1 MFSTI
6 LRWVINR
13 RWLVV
18 LATIIISL
26 WTVYIIPK
34 MPLDVFPPFAP
45 PQVEIQTEAPGLAP
59 EEIESLVTLPI
70 ESAINGTPGVTA
82 VRSSS
87 AVGVSVVK
95 VIFDWGTEIYQ
106 ARQLITER
114 LQQAES
120 KLPAGVETP
129 QISPTTSPV
138 GTVITYAFT
147 SETTSLMEVRRLI
160 DWQVTNR
167 LLAVPGVAQV
177 VVYGGEERQY
187 QVLVEPAKL
196 KAFNVSLQQVS
207 EAAQAANV
215 NAPGGYLITPDKETL
230 IRGVGRVESV
240 ADLQQSAIASREG
253 KVVRIGDVAD
263 VKMGAAIK
271 RGDGS
276 FNGKKAVIVMVNRQP
291 VADTP
296 RVTQAVEEAMAQ
308 VQQALPK
315 DIKVTVT
322 FRQEEYINSSVE
334 NVRSALIEGSIIV
347 TIILIPFLMNW
358 RTLTVVLLDFFLTWL
373 FGLLAMY
380 WLGLGLNTMTLGGL
394 SVAIGTAIDDAIVY
408 AENTYRNL
416 RENTASHH
424 PRPVMDVIFDGSQEV
439 RDSLIGATVIGIVVF
454 SPIFTLPGVEGRIFT
469 PMGITY
475 LVVVVISSLESLLVS
490 PALCAIL
497 LPNKRMSGKEPWLP
511 RFCKKIYHFFIHL
524 SMRYS
529 AIILTLAAT
538 SMVATLIILPS
549 FGRVF
554 LPEFQEQTL
563 VNTILLY
570 PGVSLEATNSAAFA
584 MEDAL
589 KDDTRFAYVQVRS
602 GRAPGDADAA
612 GVNLAHIDIGL
623 SEEGMKNRPKSLESL
638 RQEFG
643 KLPGVAPNIGGFISH
658 RMDEV
663 LSGVRS
669 QIAVKIFGP
678 DLNQLR
684 TIGAEV
690 EAQMK
695 TVAGIVDLQL
705 EPQVP
710 VQQIQIKFNR
720 QAAGRYGLKVGELS
734 EIIETALNGK
744 VVSQVLELQQTFD
757 LVVWL
762 QPEARN
768 NLETIENLLVDTPPL
783 SPPYKGGD
791 ETPLSPPYKG
801 GDETPL
807 SPPYK
812 GGDERGGKI
821 PLAQVATVKYGAGP
835 NTINRENVSRLIVVA
850 ANAKGRDLRSVVN
863 EIQAKVKREVQL
875 PFGYFIQYGGQFEAE
890 QRASQNITIFSAIA
904 FVVITVLM
912 YLSVKSIP
920 STTMIMINLPIG
932 LVGGV
937 IAVALTGGIIS
948 VASLV
953 GFVTLFGVATRNGLL
968 LVDNYNTKF
977 AEGMPF
983 KEAIIKGSMERLNAI
998 LMTALTS
1005 ALGLAPL
1012 VLEGGAGKEI
1022 LQPLSVVVLG
1032 GLFTSTALTLLVL
1045 PALYAQFGH
1054 FLRPKMSQQ
1063 SLEDGKI

>member
-26 WTVYIIPK
+26 WTLYIIPK

-87 AVGVSVVK
+87 AVGISVVK
-95 VIFDWGTEIYQ
+95 VIFDWNTEIYQ

-114 LQQAES
+114 LQQAQN
-120 KLPAGVETP
+120 KLPVGVKTP

-147 SETTSLMEVRRLI
+147 SETTSLMEVRRLV

-167 LLAVPGVAQV
+167 LLAVTGVAQV
-177 VVYGGEERQY
+177 VAYGGEQRQY

-207 EAAQAANV
+207 EAAAAANV

-230 IRGVGRVESV
+230 IRGVGRIESI
-240 ADLQQSAIASREG
+240 ADLQQSAIASRQG
-253 KVVRIGDVAD
+253 TVVRIGDVAD
-263 VKMGAAIK
+263 VKIGAGIK

-296 RVTQAVEEAMAQ
+296 TVTKAVEAAMAE

-315 DIKVTVT
+315 DIKVAVT

-334 NVRSALIEGSIIV
+334 NVRSALVEGSIIV
-347 TIILIPFLMNW
+347 TVILIPFLMNW

-373 FGLLAMY
+373 FGLLAMN

-475 LVVVVISSLESLLVS
+475 LVVVVISSLESLLIS

-497 LPNKRMSGKEPWLP
+497 LPNKKMSAEEPWLP
-511 RFCKKIYHFFIHL
+511 RLCKKIYHFFIEL

-529 AIILTLAAT
+529 AIILTLAAA
-538 SMVATLIILPS
+538 SMVAALIILPS

-563 VNTILLY
+563 VNTVLLY
-570 PGVSLEATNSAAFA
+570 PGVSLETTNSAAFA
-584 MEDAL
+584 IEDAL
-589 KDDTRFAYVQVRS
+589 KDDTRFSYVQVRS

-623 SEEGMKNRPKSLESL
+623 SEEGMKNRPKTLESL

-684 TIGAEV
+684 TIGAQV

-695 TVAGIVDLQL
+695 TVVGIVDLQL

-720 QAAGRYGLKVGELS
+720 QAAGRYGLKIGSLS

-744 VVSQVLELQQTFD
+744 VVSQVLEVQQTFD

-768 NLETIENLLVDTPPL
+768 NLETIQNLLVDTP
-783 SPPYKGGD
+783 SGN
-791 ETPLSPPYKG
+791 
-801 GDETPL
+801 
-807 SPPYK
+807 
-812 GGDERGGKI
+812 KI
-821 PLAQVATVKYGAGP
+821 PLAQVATVKYGTGP
-835 NTINRENVSRLIVVA
+835 NTINRENVSRLIVAA

-890 QRASQNITIFSAIA
+890 QRASQNIMVFSAIA
-904 FVVITVLM
+904 FLVITVLM

-920 STTMIMINLPIG
+920 STAMIMINLPIG

-937 IAVALTGGIIS
+937 ISVALTGGIIS

-977 AEGMPF
+977 AEGIPF

-998 LMTALTS
+998 LMTASTS

-1012 VLEGGAGKEI
+1012 VLEGGPGKEI

-1045 PALYAQFGH
+1045 PALYAQFAR
-1054 FLRPKMSQQ
+1054 FLVKKSIK
-1063 SLEDGKI
+1063 D

>member
-18 LATIIISL
+18 IATIIVSL
-26 WTVYIIPK
+26 WTFSIIPK
-34 MPLDVFPPFAP
+34 MSLDVFPPFAP

-87 AVGVSVVK
+87 AVGLSAVK

-114 LQQAES
+114 LQQAQS

-147 SETTSLMEVRRLI
+147 SETTPLMEVRRLV

-167 LLAVPGVAQV
+167 LLAVTGVAQV
-177 VVYGGEERQY
+177 VAYGGEERQY

-196 KAFNVSLQQVS
+196 KAFNVSLQQVA
-207 EAAQAANV
+207 EAAAAANV
-215 NAPGGYLITPDKETL
+215 NAPGGYLITPDRETL
-230 IRGVGRVESV
+230 IRGVGRIESLE
-240 ADLQQSAIASREG
+240 DLQQSAIASRHG
-253 KVVRIGDVAD
+253 TPVRIGDVAD
-263 VKMGAAIK
+263 VKIGAAIK

-296 RVTQAVEEAMAQ
+296 TVTKAVEAAMAE

-334 NVRSALIEGSIIV
+334 NVRSALVEGSIIV
-347 TIILIPFLMNW
+347 TLILIPFLMNW
-358 RTLTVVLLDFFLTWL
+358 RTLAVVLLDFFLTWL
-373 FGLLAMY
+373 LALLAMY

-416 RENTASHH
+416 RENTSSLH

-475 LVVVVISSLESLLVS
+475 LVVVVISSLESLLIS

-497 LPNKRMSGKEPWLP
+497 LPNKRMSAAEPWLP
-511 RFCKKIYHFFIHL
+511 IFCKKIYHFLIKL

-529 AIILTLAAT
+529 GIILAFAAA
-538 SMVATLIILPS
+538 SMVAALIILPS

-563 VNTILLY
+563 VNTIQLY
-570 PGVSLEATNSAAFA
+570 PGVSLETTDSAAFA
-584 MEDAL
+584 IEDAL
-589 KDDTRFAYVQVRS
+589 KDDSRFEYVQVRS

-623 SEEGMKNRPKSLESL
+623 SEKGMKNRPKTLESL
-638 RQEFG
+638 RQEFAR
-643 KLPGVAPNIGGFISH
+643 LPGVAPNIGGFISH

-678 DLNQLR
+678 DLDQLR
-684 TIGAEV
+684 SIGAKV
-690 EAQMK
+690 EEQMK
-695 TVAGIVDLQL
+695 TVEGIVDLQL

-720 QAAGRYGLKVGELS
+720 QAAGRYGLKIGELS

-744 VVSQVLELQQTFD
+744 VVSQVLEVQQTFD

-768 NLETIENLLVDTPPL
+768 NLETIQNLLVDTP
-783 SPPYKGGD
+783 SGN
-791 ETPLSPPYKG
+791 
-801 GDETPL
+801 
-807 SPPYK
+807 
-812 GGDERGGKI
+812 KI
-821 PLAQVATVKYGAGP
+821 PLAQVATVKYGTGP
-835 NTINRENVSRLIVVA
+835 NTINRENVSRLIVAA

-890 QRASQNITIFSAIA
+890 QRASQNIIIFSAIA
-904 FVVITVLM
+904 FLVITVLM
-912 YLSVKSIP
+912 YLSVKSLP
-920 STTMIMINLPIG
+920 STAMIMINLPIG

-937 IAVALTGGIIS
+937 IAVAVTGGIIS

-977 AEGMPF
+977 AEGLPF

-1012 VLEGGAGKEI
+1012 VFEGGAGKEI

-1045 PALYAQFGH
+1045 PALYAQFGT
-1054 FLRPKMSQQ
+1054 FLRPQKPQPVI
-1063 SLEDGKI
+1063 EDGKVVNV

>member
-26 WTVYIIPK
+26 WTLYIVPK
-34 MPLDVFPPFAP
+34 MSLDVFPPFAP

-87 AVGVSVVK
+87 AVGLSAIK
-95 VIFDWGTEIYQ
+95 VIFDWGTDIYQ

-114 LQQAES
+114 LQQAQS

-147 SETTSLMEVRRLI
+147 SETTPLMEVRRLV

-167 LLAVPGVAQV
+167 LLAVTGVAQV
-177 VVYGGEERQY
+177 IAYGGKQRQY
-187 QVLVEPAKL
+187 QVLVNPAKL
-196 KAFNVSLQQVS
+196 QAFNVSLQQVA
-207 EAAQAANV
+207 EAAAAANV
-215 NAPGGYLITPDKETL
+215 NAPGGYLITPDRETL
-230 IRGVGRVESV
+230 IRGVGRIESV
-240 ADLQQSAIASREG
+240 ADLQQSAIASRHG
-253 KVVRIGDVAD
+253 TPVRIGDVAD
-263 VKMGAAIK
+263 VKIGGAIE
-271 RGDGS
+271 RGNGS

-291 VADTP
+291 IADTP
-296 RVTQAVEEAMAQ
+296 TVTKAVEAAMAE

-334 NVRSALIEGSIIV
+334 NVRSALVEGSIIV
-347 TIILIPFLMNW
+347 TVILIPFLMNW

-416 RENTASHH
+416 RENTASGH

-475 LVVVVISSLESLLVS
+475 LVVVVISSLESLFIS

-497 LPNKRMSGKEPWLP
+497 LPSKRMSADEPWLP
-511 RFCKKIYHFFIHL
+511 RFCKRIYHFFIEL

-529 AIILTLAAT
+529 AIILALATA
-538 SMVATLIILPS
+538 SMVAALVILPS

-570 PGVSLEATNSAAFA
+570 PGVSLETTDSAAFA
-584 MEDAL
+584 IEDAL
-589 KDDTRFAYVQVRS
+589 KQDTRFEYVQVRS

-623 SEEGMKNRPKSLESL
+623 SEKGMKNRPKTLESL
-638 RQEFG
+638 RQEFA

-684 TIGAEV
+684 SLGAQV

-695 TVAGIVDLQL
+695 TVKGIVDLQL

-710 VQQIQIKFNR
+710 VPQIQIKFNR
-720 QAAGRYGLKVGELS
+720 QAAGRYGLKIGELS

-744 VVSQVLELQQTFD
+744 VVSQVLEVQQTFD

-762 QPEARN
+762 QPQARN
-768 NLETIENLLVDTPPL
+768 NLETIQNLLVDTP
-783 SPPYKGGD
+783 SGN
-791 ETPLSPPYKG
+791 
-801 GDETPL
+801 
-807 SPPYK
+807 
-812 GGDERGGKI
+812 KI
-821 PLAQVATVKYGAGP
+821 PLAQVATVQYGTGP

-890 QRASQNITIFSAIA
+890 QRASQNIMVFSAIA
-904 FVVITVLM
+904 FLVITVLM
-912 YLSVKSIP
+912 YLSVKSIA
-920 STTMIMINLPIG
+920 STAMIMINLPLG

-968 LVDNYNTKF
+968 LVDNYNSKF
-977 AEGMPF
+977 AEGLPF

-1012 VLEGGAGKEI
+1012 VLEGGPGKEI
-1022 LQPLSVVVLG
+1022 LQPLSIVVLG

-1045 PALYAQFGH
+1045 PALYAQFRK
-1054 FLRPKMSQQ
+1054 FLEPKTTHLISGKSTIIKN
-1063 SLEDGKI
+1063 SL

>member
-18 LATIIISL
+18 LATIIVSL
-26 WTVYIIPK
+26 WTLYIIPQ
-34 MPLDVFPPFAP
+34 MSLDVFPPFAP

-87 AVGVSVVK
+87 AVGLSAVK

-114 LQQAES
+114 LQQAQS
-120 KLPAGVETP
+120 KLPAGVEAP

-147 SETTSLMEVRRLI
+147 SETTSLMEVRRLV

-167 LLAVPGVAQV
+167 LLAVAGVAQV
-177 VVYGGEERQY
+177 VAYGGDQRQY

-196 KAFNVSLQQVS
+196 KAFNVSLQQVA
-207 EAAQAANV
+207 EAAAAANV
-215 NAPGGYLITPDKETL
+215 NAPGGYLITPDRETL
-230 IRGVGRVESV
+230 IRGVGRIESV
-240 ADLQQSAIASREG
+240 EDLQQSAIVSRHG
-253 KVVRIGDVAD
+253 TPVRIADVAD
-263 VKMGAAIK
+263 VKIGAAIK

-296 RVTQAVEEAMAQ
+296 TVTKAVEAAMAE

-315 DIKVTVT
+315 HIKVTVT

-334 NVRSALIEGSIIV
+334 NVRGALVEGSIIV
-347 TIILIPFLMNW
+347 TLILIPFLMNW

-416 RENTASHH
+416 RENTSSLH

-475 LVVVVISSLESLLVS
+475 LVVVVISSLESLLIS

-497 LPNKRMSGKEPWLP
+497 LPTKRMSSREPWLP
-511 RFCKKIYHFFIHL
+511 RFCKKKYHWIVEL

-529 AIILTLAAT
+529 GIILALAAA
-538 SMVATLIILPS
+538 SMVAALIILPS

-570 PGVSLEATNSAAFA
+570 PGVSLETTDSAAFA
-584 MEDAL
+584 IEDAL
-589 KDDTRFAYVQVRS
+589 KDDSRFEYVQVRS

-623 SEEGMKNRPKSLESL
+623 SEAGMKNRPKTLESL
-638 RQEFG
+638 RQEFAR
-643 KLPGVAPNIGGFISH
+643 LPGVAPNIGGFISH

-678 DLNQLR
+678 DLEQLR
-684 TIGAEV
+684 SIGAQV
-690 EAQMK
+690 EEQMK
-695 TVAGIVDLQL
+695 TVEGIVDLQL

-720 QAAGRYGLKVGELS
+720 QAAGRYGLKIGELS

-744 VVSQVLELQQTFD
+744 VVSQVLEVQQTFD

-768 NLETIENLLVDTPPL
+768 NLETIQNLLVDTP
-783 SPPYKGGD
+783 SGN
-791 ETPLSPPYKG
+791 
-801 GDETPL
+801 
-807 SPPYK
+807 
-812 GGDERGGKI
+812 KI
-821 PLAQVATVKYGAGP
+821 PLAQVATVKYGTGP
-835 NTINRENVSRLIVVA
+835 NTINRENVSRLIVAA

-890 QRASQNITIFSAIA
+890 QRASQNIMIFSAIA
-904 FVVITVLM
+904 FLVITVLM
-912 YLSVKSIP
+912 YLSVKSIA
-920 STTMIMINLPIG
+920 STAMIMINLPIG

-968 LVDNYNTKF
+968 LVDNYNSKF
-977 AEGMPF
+977 AEGLPF
-983 KEAIIKGSMERLNAI
+983 KEAIVKGSMERLNAI

-1012 VLEGGAGKEI
+1012 VFEGGAGQEI

-1045 PALYAQFGH
+1045 PALYAQFGT
-1054 FLRPKMSQQ
+1054 FLRPQKPQPVI
-1063 SLEDGKI
+1063 EDGKVLNV

>member
-26 WTVYIIPK
+26 WTLYIIPK

-87 AVGVSVVK
+87 AVGISVVK
-95 VIFDWGTEIYQ
+95 VIFDWNTEIYQ

-114 LQQAES
+114 LQQAQN
-120 KLPAGVETP
+120 KLPVGVKTP

-147 SETTSLMEVRRLI
+147 SETTPLMEVRRLV
-160 DWQVTNR
+160 DWEVTNR
-167 LLAVPGVAQV
+167 LLAVTGVAQV
-177 VVYGGEERQY
+177 VAYGGEQRQY

-207 EAAQAANV
+207 EAAAAANV
-215 NAPGGYLITPDKETL
+215 NAPGGYLITPDQETL
-230 IRGVGRVESV
+230 IRGVGRIESI
-240 ADLQQSAIASREG
+240 ADLQQSAIASRQG
-253 KVVRIGDVAD
+253 TVVRIGDVAD
-263 VKMGAAIK
+263 VKIGAGIK

-296 RVTQAVEEAMAQ
+296 TVTKAVELAMAE

-334 NVRSALIEGSIIV
+334 NVRSALVEGSIIV
-347 TIILIPFLMNW
+347 TVILIPFLMNW

-373 FGLLAMY
+373 FGLLAMN

-475 LVVVVISSLESLLVS
+475 LVVVVISSLESLLIS

-497 LPNKRMSGKEPWLP
+497 LPNKKMSAEEPWLP
-511 RFCKKIYHFFIHL
+511 RFCKKIYHFFIEL

-529 AIILTLAAT
+529 AIILTLAAA
-538 SMVATLIILPS
+538 SMVAALIILPS

-563 VNTILLY
+563 VNTVLLY
-570 PGVSLEATNSAAFA
+570 PGVSLETTNSAAFA
-584 MEDAL
+584 IEDAL
-589 KDDTRFAYVQVRS
+589 KNDTRFSYVQVRS

-623 SEEGMKNRPKSLESL
+623 SEEGMKNRPKTLESL

-678 DLNQLR
+678 DLNELR
-684 TIGAEV
+684 TIGAQV

-695 TVAGIVDLQL
+695 TVVGIVDLQL

-720 QAAGRYGLKVGELS
+720 QAAGRYGLKIGSLS

-744 VVSQVLELQQTFD
+744 VVSQVLEVQQTFD

-768 NLETIENLLVDTPPL
+768 NLETIQNLLVDTP
-783 SPPYKGGD
+783 
-791 ETPLSPPYKG
+791 PLSPPYKG

-821 PLAQVATVKYGAGP
+821 PLAQVATVKYGTGP
-835 NTINRENVSRLIVVA
+835 NTINRENVSRLIVAA

-890 QRASQNITIFSAIA
+890 QRASQNIMVFSAIA
-904 FVVITVLM
+904 FIVITVLM
-912 YLSVKSIP
+912 YLSVKSIA
-920 STTMIMINLPIG
+920 STAMIMINLPIG

-937 IAVALTGGIIS
+937 ISVALTGGIIS

-1012 VLEGGAGKEI
+1012 VFEGGAGKEI

-1054 FLRPKMSQQ
+1054 FLRPQQ
-1063 SLEDGKI
+1063 PQPVIEDGKVVNV

>member
-6 LRWVINR
+6 LRWVIDR

-18 LATIIISL
+18 IATVVITL
-26 WTVYIIPK
+26 WTIYVIPQ
-34 MPLDVFPPFAP
+34 MQLDVFPPFAP

-87 AVGVSVVK
+87 AVGLSVVK
-95 VIFDWGTEIYQ
+95 VIFDWGTDIYQ
-106 ARQLITER
+106 ARQLVTER
-114 LQQAES
+114 LQQAQS
-120 KLPAGVETP
+120 KLPEAAETP
-129 QISPTTSPV
+129 QLSPTTSPV
-138 GTVITYAFT
+138 GTILTYAFT
-147 SETTSLMEVRRLI
+147 SETTPLMEVRRI
-160 DWQVTNR
+160 VDWQVTNR

-177 VVYGGEERQY
+177 VAYGGDVRQY
-187 QVLVEPAKL
+187 QVLVDPAKL
-196 KAFNVSLQQVS
+196 QAFDVSLQDVT
-207 EAAQAANV
+207 EAVQAANT

-230 IRGVGRVESV
+230 IRGVGRIE
-240 ADLQQSAIASREG
+240 ALDDLKYSAITSRQG
-253 KVVRIGDVAD
+253 TPVRIADVAD
-263 VKMGAAIK
+263 VQIGAAIK

-276 FNGKKAVIVMVNRQP
+276 LNGQKAVVVLVNRQP
-291 VADTP
+291 SADTP
-296 RVTQAVEEAMAQ
+296 TVTRAVEAAMKE

-315 DIKVTVT
+315 DIKVTLT
-322 FRQEEYINSSVE
+322 FRQEEYIDSSVE

-347 TIILIPFLMNW
+347 AVILIPFLMNW
-358 RTLTVVLLDFFLTWL
+358 RTLAVVLLDFFLTWL
-373 FGLLAMY
+373 FALLVMH
-380 WLGLGLNTMTLGGL
+380 WMGLGLNTMTLGGL

-416 RENTASHH
+416 RENKLLPH
-424 PRPVMDVIFDGSQEV
+424 PRPIMDVIFDGSQEV

-497 LPNKRMSGKEPWLP
+497 LPTKRMKAKEPWLP
-511 RFCKKIYHFFIHL
+511 RYAKRIYGLLLEF
-524 SMRYS
+524 SMRHAAVILGLAS
-529 AIILTLAAT
+529 AA
-538 SMVATLIILPS
+538 MVAALIILPS

-570 PGVSLEATNSAAFA
+570 PGMSLDATNSAAFA
-584 MEDAL
+584 LEDAL
-589 KDDTRFAYVQVRS
+589 KKDPNFDYIQIRS

-612 GVNLAHIDIGL
+612 GVNSAHIDMGISKKGMEDREKTL
-623 SEEGMKNRPKSLESL
+623 EALREE
-638 RQEFG
+638 FA

-669 QIAVKIFGP
+669 QIAVKIFGS
-678 DLNQLR
+678 DLEQLR
-684 TIGAEV
+684 QIGAQV
-690 EAQMK
+690 EEQMK
-695 TVAGIVDLQL
+695 TVEGIVDLQL

-710 VQQIQIKFNR
+710 IQQLQIKFNR
-720 QAAGRYGLKVGELS
+720 QAAGRYGLNVGELS
-734 EIIETALNGK
+734 EIIETSLNGQ
-744 VVSQVLELQQTFD
+744 VVSQVLEGQQTFD

-762 QPEARN
+762 KPEARN
-768 NLETIENLLVDTPPL
+768 NLETIQNLLVDTPT
-783 SPPYKGGD
+783 GN
-791 ETPLSPPYKG
+791 
-801 GDETPL
+801 
-807 SPPYK
+807 
-812 GGDERGGKI
+812 KI
-821 PLAQVATVKYGAGP
+821 PLAQVATVQYGTGP
-835 NTINRENVSRLIVVA
+835 NTINRENVSRLIVVS

-863 EIQAKVKREVQL
+863 DIQAKVKQNVQV

-890 QRASQNITIFSAIA
+890 KRATQNILIFSAIA
-904 FVVITVLM
+904 FIVITVLM
-912 YLSVKSIP
+912 YMSVKSIP
-920 STTMIMINLPIG
+920 STAMIMINLPIG
-932 LVGGV
+932 LVGGIV
-937 IAVALTGGIIS
+937 SVALTGGVIS

-983 KEAIIKGSMERLNAI
+983 KEAILKGSMERLNAI

-1012 VLEGGAGKEI
+1012 VVQGGAGKEI
-1022 LQPLSVVVLG
+1022 LQPLSIVVLG
-1032 GLFTSTALTLLVL
+1032 GLFTSTALTLMVL
-1045 PALYAQFGH
+1045 PALYAKFGK
-1054 FLRPKMSQQ
+1054 FLVPKQTPLGSNN
-1063 SLEDGKI
+1063 GKVASASVER

>member
-18 LATIIISL
+18 IATIIISL
-26 WTVYIIPK
+26 WTLYIIPQ
-34 MPLDVFPPFAP
+34 MSLDVFPSFAP

-87 AVGVSVVK
+87 AVGLSSVK

-114 LQQAES
+114 LQQAQS

-138 GTVITYAFT
+138 GLVITYAFT
-147 SETTSLMEVRRLI
+147 SETTPLMEVRRLV

-167 LLAVPGVAQV
+167 LLAVTGVAQV
-177 VVYGGEERQY
+177 VAYGGDQRQY

-196 KAFNVSLQQVS
+196 KAFNVSLQEVA
-207 EAAQAANV
+207 EATAAANV
-215 NAPGGYLITPDKETL
+215 NAPGGYLITPDRETL
-230 IRGVGRVESV
+230 IRGVGRIASVE
-240 ADLQQSAIASREG
+240 DLQQSAIASRNG
-253 KVVRIGDVAD
+253 TPVRIADVAD
-263 VKMGAAIK
+263 VKIGAAIK

-296 RVTQAVEEAMAQ
+296 TVTKAVEAAMAE

-334 NVRSALIEGSIIV
+334 NVRSALVEGSIIV

-358 RTLTVVLLDFFLTWL
+358 RTLAVVLLDFFLTWL
-373 FGLLAMY
+373 FALLAMN

-416 RENTASHH
+416 RENTSSLD

-475 LVVVVISSLESLLVS
+475 LVVVVISSLESLLIS

-497 LPNKRMSGKEPWLP
+497 LPTKRMSSEEPWLP
-511 RFCKKIYHFFIHL
+511 RFCKRIYHFFIEL

-529 AIILTLAAT
+529 TIILALAAA
-538 SMVATLIILPS
+538 SMVAALIILPS

-570 PGVSLEATNSAAFA
+570 PGVSLETTDSAAFA
-584 MEDAL
+584 IEDAL
-589 KDDTRFAYVQVRS
+589 KDDSRFEYVQVRS

-623 SEEGMKNRPKSLESL
+623 SEEGMEHRPKTLEAL
-638 RQEFG
+638 RQEFA

-678 DLNQLR
+678 DLDQLR
-684 TIGAEV
+684 SIGAKV
-690 EAQMK
+690 EEQMK
-695 TVAGIVDLQL
+695 TVEGIVDLQL

-710 VQQIQIKFNR
+710 VQQIQINFNR
-720 QAAGRYGLKVGELS
+720 QAAGRYGLKIGELS

-744 VVSQVLELQQTFD
+744 VVSQVLEVQQTFD

-768 NLETIENLLVDTPPL
+768 NLETIQNLLVDTP
-783 SPPYKGGD
+783 SGN
-791 ETPLSPPYKG
+791 
-801 GDETPL
+801 
-807 SPPYK
+807 
-812 GGDERGGKI
+812 KI
-821 PLAQVATVKYGAGP
+821 PLAQVATVKYGTGP
-835 NTINRENVSRLIVVA
+835 NTINRENVSRLIVAA

-863 EIQAKVKREVQL
+863 EIQAKVKQEVEL

-890 QRASQNITIFSAIA
+890 QRASQNIMIFSAIS
-904 FVVITVLM
+904 FLVITVLM

-920 STTMIMINLPIG
+920 STAMIMINLPLG

-937 IAVALTGGIIS
+937 ISVALTGGIIS

-983 KEAIIKGSMERLNAI
+983 KEAIVKGSMERLNAI
-998 LMTALTS
+998 LMTASTS

-1012 VLEGGAGKEI
+1012 VLEGGPGKEI

-1045 PALYAQFGH
+1045 PALYAKFGKI
-1054 FLRPKMSQQ
+1054 LRPQQ
-1063 SLEDGKI
+1063 PQPVIEDGKVVKAEIAN

>member
-18 LATIIISL
+18 IATIIISL

-147 SETTSLMEVRRLI
+147 SETTSLMEVRRLV

-167 LLAVPGVAQV
+167 LLAVTGVAQV
-177 VVYGGEERQY
+177 VAYGGEERQY
-187 QVLVEPAKL
+187 QVLVNPAKL

-207 EAAQAANV
+207 EAVAAANV

-230 IRGVGRVESV
+230 IRGVGRIESV
-240 ADLQQSAIASREG
+240 ADLQQSAIASRQG
-253 KVVRIGDVAD
+253 SVVRIGDVAD
-263 VKMGAAIK
+263 VKIGAAIK

-291 VADTP
+291 IADTP
-296 RVTQAVEEAMAQ
+296 TVTQAVEAAMAQ

-334 NVRSALIEGSIIV
+334 NVRSALVEGSIIV

-373 FGLLAMY
+373 LGLLAMY

-475 LVVVVISSLESLLVS
+475 LVVVVISSLESLFIS

-497 LPNKRMSGKEPWLP
+497 LPNKNMSAAEPWLP
-511 RFCKKIYHFFIHL
+511 RFCKKIYHFFIKL

-529 AIILTLAAT
+529 AIILTLAAA

-584 MEDAL
+584 MEEAL

-623 SEEGMKNRPKSLESL
+623 SEEGMKNRPKTLESL

-690 EAQMK
+690 EEQMK

-762 QPEARN
+762 QPESRN

-791 ETPLSPPYKG
+791 ETPLSP
-801 GDETPL
+801 
-807 SPPYK
+807 YK

-821 PLAQVATVKYGAGP
+821 PLAQVATVKYGTGP

-890 QRASQNITIFSAIA
+890 QRASQNIMVFSAIA

-920 STTMIMINLPIG
+920 STAMIMINLPIG

-937 IAVALTGGIIS
+937 ISVALTGGIIS

-983 KEAIIKGSMERLNAI
+983 NEAIIKGSMERLNAI
-998 LMTALTS
+998 LMTAATS

-1045 PALYAQFGH
+1045 PALYVQFSEH
-1054 FLRPKMSQQ
+1054 LLKP
-1063 SLEDGKI
+1063 INYH

>member
-26 WTVYIIPK
+26 WTLYIIPK
-34 MPLDVFPPFAP
+34 MSLDVFPPFAP

-87 AVGVSVVK
+87 AVGISAVK

-114 LQQAES
+114 LQQAQS

-138 GTVITYAFT
+138 GLVITYAFT
-147 SETTSLMEVRRLI
+147 SETTPLMEVRRLV

-167 LLAVPGVAQV
+167 LLAVTGVAQIV
-177 VVYGGEERQY
+177 AYGGEQRQY

-196 KAFNVSLQQVS
+196 KAFNVSLQQVA
-207 EAAQAANV
+207 EAAKAANV

-230 IRGVGRVESV
+230 IRGVGRIESV
-240 ADLQQSAIASREG
+240 ADLQQSAIASRQG
-253 KVVRIGDVAD
+253 TPVRIGDVAD
-263 VKMGAAIK
+263 VKIGAAIK
-271 RGDGS
+271 RGNGS

-296 RVTQAVEEAMAQ
+296 TVTKAVEAAMAE

-334 NVRSALIEGSIIV
+334 NVRSALVEGSIIV

-408 AENTYRNL
+408 AEK
-416 RENTASHH
+416 
-424 PRPVMDVIFDGSQEV
+424 

-475 LVVVVISSLESLLVS
+475 LVVVVISSLESLFVS

-497 LPNKRMSGKEPWLP
+497 LPNKRMSAKEPWLP
-511 RFCKKIYHFFIHL
+511 RFCKKIYHFFIQL

-529 AIILTLAAT
+529 AIVLVLAAA
-538 SMVATLIILPS
+538 SMVAALVVLPS

-570 PGVSLEATNSAAFA
+570 PGVSLETTDSAAFA

-589 KDDTRFAYVQVRS
+589 KDDRRFEYVQVRS
-602 GRAPGDADAA
+602 GRAPGDA
-612 GVNLAHIDIGL
+612 
-623 SEEGMKNRPKSLESL
+623 
-638 RQEFG
+638 
-643 KLPGVAPNIGGFISH
+643 
-658 RMDEV
+658 
-663 LSGVRS
+663 
-669 QIAVKIFGP
+669 
-678 DLNQLR
+678 
-684 TIGAEV
+684 
-690 EAQMK
+690 
-695 TVAGIVDLQL
+695 
-705 EPQVP
+705 
-710 VQQIQIKFNR
+710 
-720 QAAGRYGLKVGELS
+720 
-734 EIIETALNGK
+734 
-744 VVSQVLELQQTFD
+744 
-757 LVVWL
+757 
-762 QPEARN
+762 
-768 NLETIENLLVDTPPL
+768 
-783 SPPYKGGD
+783 
-791 ETPLSPPYKG
+791 
-801 GDETPL
+801 
-807 SPPYK
+807 
-812 GGDERGGKI
+812 
-821 PLAQVATVKYGAGP
+821 
-835 NTINRENVSRLIVVA
+835 
-850 ANAKGRDLRSVVN
+850 
-863 EIQAKVKREVQL
+863 
-875 PFGYFIQYGGQFEAE
+875 
-890 QRASQNITIFSAIA
+890 
-904 FVVITVLM
+904 
-912 YLSVKSIP
+912 
-920 STTMIMINLPIG
+920 
-932 LVGGV
+932 
-937 IAVALTGGIIS
+937 
-948 VASLV
+948 
-953 GFVTLFGVATRNGLL
+953 
-968 LVDNYNTKF
+968 
-977 AEGMPF
+977 
-983 KEAIIKGSMERLNAI
+983 
-998 LMTALTS
+998 
-1005 ALGLAPL
+1005 
-1012 VLEGGAGKEI
+1012 
-1022 LQPLSVVVLG
+1022 
-1032 GLFTSTALTLLVL
+1032 
-1045 PALYAQFGH
+1045 
-1054 FLRPKMSQQ
+1054 
-1063 SLEDGKI
+1063 

>member
-26 WTVYIIPK
+26 WTLYIIPK

-87 AVGVSVVK
+87 AVGLSAVK

-114 LQQAES
+114 LQQAQN
-120 KLPAGVETP
+120 KLPAGVEVP

-138 GTVITYAFT
+138 GLVITYAFT
-147 SETTSLMEVRRLI
+147 SETTPLMEVRRLV

-167 LLAVPGVAQV
+167 LLAVTGVAQV
-177 VVYGGEERQY
+177 VAYGGEQRQY

-207 EAAQAANV
+207 EAVAAANV

-230 IRGVGRVESV
+230 IRGVGRIESV
-240 ADLQQSAIASREG
+240 ADLQQSAIASRQG
-253 KVVRIGDVAD
+253 TVVRIGDVAD
-263 VKMGAAIK
+263 VKIGAGIK

-291 VADTP
+291 IADTP
-296 RVTQAVEEAMAQ
+296 TVTKAVEAAMAE

-334 NVRSALIEGSIIV
+334 NVRSALVEGSIIV
-347 TIILIPFLMNW
+347 TVILIPFLMNW

-373 FGLLAMY
+373 FGLLAMN

-416 RENTASHH
+416 RENTASLH

-475 LVVVVISSLESLLVS
+475 LVVVVISSLESLLIS

-497 LPNKRMSGKEPWLP
+497 LPNKHMSAAEPWLP
-511 RFCKKIYHFFIHL
+511 RFCKKIYHFFIEL

-529 AIILTLAAT
+529 AIILTLAAA
-538 SMVATLIILPS
+538 SMVATLIILSS

-563 VNTILLY
+563 VNTLLLY
-570 PGVSLEATNSAAFA
+570 PGVSLETTNSAAFA
-584 MEDAL
+584 IEDAL
-589 KDDTRFAYVQVRS
+589 KDDTRFSYVQVRS

-623 SEEGMKNRPKSLESL
+623 SEEGMKNRQKTLESL

-684 TIGAEV
+684 TIGAQV

-720 QAAGRYGLKVGELS
+720 QAAGRYGLKIGELS

-744 VVSQVLELQQTFD
+744 VVSQVLEVQQTFD

-768 NLETIENLLVDTPPL
+768 NLETIQNLLVDTP
-783 SPPYKGGD
+783 SGN
-791 ETPLSPPYKG
+791 
-801 GDETPL
+801 
-807 SPPYK
+807 
-812 GGDERGGKI
+812 KI
-821 PLAQVATVKYGAGP
+821 PLAQVATVKYGTGP
-835 NTINRENVSRLIVVA
+835 NTINRENVSRLIVAA

-890 QRASQNITIFSAIA
+890 ERASQNIMVFSAIS

-912 YLSVKSIP
+912 YFSVKSIP
-920 STTMIMINLPIG
+920 STAMIMINLPLG

-937 IAVALTGGIIS
+937 ISVALTGGIIS

-998 LMTALTS
+998 LMTASTS

-1012 VLEGGAGKEI
+1012 VLEGGPGKEI

-1045 PALYAQFGH
+1045 PALYAQFSN
-1054 FLRPKMSQQ
+1054 FLRPQQ
-1063 SLEDGKI
+1063 AQPVIEDGKVVKAEMVN

>member
-18 LATIIISL
+18 IATIIISL
-26 WTVYIIPK
+26 WTLYIIPQ
-34 MPLDVFPPFAP
+34 MSLDVFPPFAP

-87 AVGVSVVK
+87 AVGLSSVK

-147 SETTSLMEVRRLI
+147 SETTPLMEVRRLV

-167 LLAVPGVAQV
+167 LLAVTGVAQV
-177 VVYGGEERQY
+177 VAYGGEERQY

-196 KAFNVSLQQVS
+196 KAFNVSLQQVA
-207 EAAQAANV
+207 EAAAAANV
-215 NAPGGYLITPDKETL
+215 NAPGGYLITPDRETL
-230 IRGVGRVESV
+230 IRGVGRIESV
-240 ADLQQSAIASREG
+240 EDLQQSAIASRHG
-253 KVVRIGDVAD
+253 TPVRIADVAD
-263 VKMGAAIK
+263 VKIGAAIK

-296 RVTQAVEEAMAQ
+296 TVTKAVEAAMAE

-334 NVRSALIEGSIIV
+334 NVRSALVEGSIIV

-358 RTLTVVLLDFFLTWL
+358 RTLAVVLLDFFLTWL
-373 FGLLAMY
+373 LALLAMN

-416 RENTASHH
+416 RENTSSLD

-475 LVVVVISSLESLLVS
+475 LVVVVISSLESLLIS

-497 LPNKRMSGKEPWLP
+497 LPNKRMSAAEPWLP
-511 RFCKKIYHFFIHL
+511 RFCKKIYHFLINF

-529 AIILTLAAT
+529 GIILVLAAA
-538 SMVATLIILPS
+538 SMVAALIILPS

-563 VNTILLY
+563 VNTIQLY
-570 PGVSLEATNSAAFA
+570 PGVSLETTDSAAFA
-584 MEDAL
+584 IEDAL
-589 KDDTRFAYVQVRS
+589 KDDTRFEYVQVRS

-623 SEEGMKNRPKSLESL
+623 SEAGMKNRPQTLEAL
-638 RQEFG
+638 RQEFA

-678 DLNQLR
+678 DLDQLR
-684 TIGAEV
+684 SIGAQV
-690 EAQMK
+690 EEQMK
-695 TVAGIVDLQL
+695 TVEGIVDLQL

-720 QAAGRYGLKVGELS
+720 QAAGRYGLKIGQLS

-744 VVSQVLELQQTFD
+744 VVSQVLEVQQTFD

-768 NLETIENLLVDTPPL
+768 NLETIQNLLVDTP
-783 SPPYKGGD
+783 SGN
-791 ETPLSPPYKG
+791 
-801 GDETPL
+801 
-807 SPPYK
+807 
-812 GGDERGGKI
+812 KI
-821 PLAQVATVKYGAGP
+821 PLAQVATVKYGTGP
-835 NTINRENVSRLIVVA
+835 NTINRENVSRLIVAA
-850 ANAKGRDLRSVVN
+850 ANAKNRDLRSVVN
-863 EIQAKVKREVQL
+863 EIQAKVKREVEL

-904 FVVITVLM
+904 FLVITVLM
-912 YLSVKSIP
+912 YLSVKSIA
-920 STTMIMINLPIG
+920 STATIMINLPIG

-937 IAVALTGGIIS
+937 IAVALTGAIIS

-983 KEAIIKGSMERLNAI
+983 KEAIVKGSMERLNAI

-1012 VLEGGAGKEI
+1012 VFEGGAGKEI

-1054 FLRPKMSQQ
+1054 FLRPQQ
-1063 SLEDGKI
+1063 PQPVIEDGKI